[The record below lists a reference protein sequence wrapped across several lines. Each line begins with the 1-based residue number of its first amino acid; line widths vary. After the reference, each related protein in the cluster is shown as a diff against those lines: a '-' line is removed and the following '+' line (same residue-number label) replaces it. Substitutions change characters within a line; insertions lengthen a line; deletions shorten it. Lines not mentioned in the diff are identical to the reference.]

1 MHVPNDRYPQGPE
14 TAQAV
19 ALDPRGC
26 EDPGG
31 SGAVG
36 RVLGPR
42 QQERVRHEHA
52 GLGRRQRSQL
62 RAGQHPGDRRC
73 QEGLG
78 RVQLGP
84 LQQPQVDAALE
95 QSTSEF
101 DVAKRE
107 AILRDSVKLVADDV
121 GIIPLFHYKNIWAAK
136 KGLKV
141 TP

>member
-1 MHVPNDRYPQGPE
+1 M
-14 TAQAV
+14 
-19 ALDPRGC
+19 
-26 EDPGG
+26 
-31 SGAVG
+31 G

-52 GLGRRQRSQL
+52 GLGHGTGEASYAL
-62 RAGQHPGDRRC
+62 VNILATVDAKK
-73 QEGLG
+73 GLG
-78 RVQLGP
+78 ASNSHYSNP
-84 LQQPQVDAALE
+84 KVDAALE